1 MEDLVG
7 NNLDEFYRNYRD
19 SLKNVYD
26 TTRQQLEQQRRNSF
40 TSIMSN
46 ANKAGMMYSNFPTR
60 DKLKYDVETYQ
71 PAQIKTQQ
79 TYQSGL
85 DTLRENALK
94 AVNNITSLQ
103 EQIAHLN
110 SLSK

>member
-19 SLKNVYD
+19 WLKNVYD
-26 TTRQQLEQQRRNSF
+26 TTRQQLEQQRRNAF

-71 PAQIKTQQ
+71 PAQIKAQQ
-79 TYQSGL
+79 TYPSGL

-94 AVNNITSLQ
+94 AVNTISSLQ
-103 EQIAHLN
+103 EQTAHLN
-110 SLSK
+110 SLS